1 MQIDYNKIQWT
12 NIITQTN
19 NIDKN
24 SVQRNIG
31 NSSGLDSYENRKSKS
46 GKVSV
51 LLLPNGSITNIGIF
65 IFGSNYTN
73 MVYSYFKFS
82 QLGKNK

>member
-24 SVQRNIG
+24 SIQTNIG
-31 NSSGLDSYENRKSKS
+31 NNFGLDSYENRKSKC

-51 LLLPNGSITNIGIF
+51 SILPNGSITTIGIF
-65 IFGSNYTN
+65 IFGS
-73 MVYSYFKFS
+73 KF
-82 QLGKNK
+82 